1 MYLDKNASVS
11 RLSPNASN
19 NNKEA
24 YATIFNNVKINIQ
37 PASAELVA
45 VSEGV
50 YGQTSLGFVSVSGI
64 EIGDL
69 VTISGT
75 GDQYVVKG
83 VNEWFY
89 NPIPHLEIVLF
100 KGDK

>member
-1 MYLDKNASVS
+1 MYLDKNASIG
-11 RLSPNASN
+11 RLSTTVPG
-19 NNKEA
+19 ERA
-24 YATIFNNVKINIQ
+24 YATIMPNVRINVQ

-50 YGQTSLGFVSVSGI
+50 FGQTSLGFLSVSGL

-75 GDQYVVKG
+75 GDKYVVKG
-83 VNEWFY
+83 VNDWFML
-89 NPIPHLEIVLF
+89 PLPHLEVVLF
-100 KGDK
+100 KADM